1 MNNPPKQ
8 QYEDWM
14 TEDDI
19 AEYDMLVALGRNQL
33 GKELGGD
40 EEYLLHLSAVITLKQ
55 KRGLCLEMDDPTIV
69 RLKQVHK
76 NFQEAGLIFETPPN
90 DWYYSPENP
99 INQPPIPHDELKPPE
114 KTDTDKN
121 EVIDETLKKDWVK
134 LIQPACDENECL
146 SCGS

>member
-1 MNNPPKQ
+1 MNAPPKQ

-33 GKELGGD
+33 GKELSVD

-55 KRGLCLEMDDPTIV
+55 KKGMLLDMDDASIV
-69 RLKQVHK
+69 RLKEVHK

-90 DWYYSPENP
+90 DWYYSPDNP
-99 INQPPIPHDELKPPE
+99 INQPPAPPQSKPDVKPDVKPDE
-114 KTDTDKN
+114 N

-134 LIQPACDENECL
+134 LIQPCDDDVCL